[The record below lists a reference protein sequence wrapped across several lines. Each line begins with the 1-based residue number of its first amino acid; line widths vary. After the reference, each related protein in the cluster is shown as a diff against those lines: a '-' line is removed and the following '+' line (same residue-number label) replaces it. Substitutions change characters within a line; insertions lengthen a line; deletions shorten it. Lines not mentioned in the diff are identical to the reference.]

1 MGKNQDPGS
10 GINIPHP
17 QHCFQLFNSKRCFQ
31 DWRHPLTGAPLR
43 EKDIIFIQRGSTGFS
58 AANPE
63 LMAERDRP
71 TLAIS

>member
-1 MGKNQDPGS
+1 MGAWHKI
-10 GINIPHP
+10 IN
-17 QHCFQLFNSKRCFQ
+17 CCFQ